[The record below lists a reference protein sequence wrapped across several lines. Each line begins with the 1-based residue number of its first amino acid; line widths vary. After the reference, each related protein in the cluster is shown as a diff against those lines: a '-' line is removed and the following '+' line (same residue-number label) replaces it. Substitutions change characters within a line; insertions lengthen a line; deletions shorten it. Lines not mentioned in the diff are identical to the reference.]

1 MTGFATVNFVLVAL
15 ASALAVAALMV
26 GTAYL
31 ARRVGKVSIVD
42 VTWGL
47 AFVAISWV
55 ALALGTGDLA
65 RRVLLAILVTIWGAR
80 LAWHIGRRG
89 HGAPEDPRYVAL
101 LADAPGGD
109 IHRYA
114 VLRVFVPQGA
124 IAWFVGLPVQVS
136 ASVTGGDV
144 TGGTGWLGG
153 LGVLGW
159 LGVAVWIVGFAF
171 EAVGDAQL
179 RRFKADPANRGRVMD
194 QGLWAWTRHPNY
206 FGDSLVAWGGWL
218 IAAEHWP
225 GVLTVLSPV
234 LMTWLLVRVSGARL
248 LEQTMSTR
256 PGYADYIART
266 SGFLPRPPRPP
277 RQRPSVK

>member
-1 MTGFATVNFVLVAL
+1 MGFTLGGFAAITL
-15 ASALAVAALMV
+15 ASAGAIAALMV
-26 GTAYL
+26 GTALL
-31 ARRVGKVSIVD
+31 ARRTGKVSIVD

-47 AFVAISWV
+47 TFVAVAWV
-55 ALALGTGDLA
+55 GLALGPGDIG
-65 RRVLLAILVTIWGAR
+65 RRALVAGIVTVWGLR
-80 LAWHIGRRG
+80 LAWHIARRG
-89 HGAPEDPRYVAL
+89 RGAPEDPRYVEL
-101 LADAPGGD
+101 LSGAPGGD

-114 VLRVFVPQGA
+114 VRRVYLPQGL
-124 IAWFVGLPVQVS
+124 IAWFVSLPIQVS
-136 ASVTGGDV
+136 ACLAAG
-144 TGGTGWLGG
+144 
-153 LGVLGW
+153 LGW
-159 LGVAVWIVGFAF
+159 LAWLGAGLAGLGFAF
-171 EAVGDAQL
+171 ESVGDEQL
-179 RRFKADPANRGRVMD
+179 RRFKADPANKGRVMD
-194 QGLWAWTRHPNY
+194 RGLWAWTRHPNY

>member
-1 MTGFATVNFVLVAL
+1 MTGFAAGNFAVVAL

-206 FGDSLVAWGGWL
+206 FGDAMVSWGLWLVAAG
-218 IAAEHWP
+218 HWP
-225 GVLTVLSPV
+225 GVLTVLSPA
-234 LMTWLLVRVSGARL
+234 LMTVLLVRVSGAKL
-248 LEQTMSTR
+248 LEKAMGAR
-256 PGYADYIART
+256 PGYADYISRT
-266 SGFLPRPPRPP
+266 SSFLPRPPR
-277 RQRPSVK
+277 RR

>member
-1 MTGFATVNFVLVAL
+1 MTGFAAGNFVLVAL

-144 TGGTGWLGG
+144 TSGTAGAGW

-194 QGLWAWTRHPNY
+194 RGLWAWTRHPNY
-206 FGDSLVAWGGWL
+206 FGDAMVSWGLWLVAAG
-218 IAAEHWP
+218 HWP

-234 LMTWLLVRVSGARL
+234 LMTVLLVRVSGAKL
-248 LEQTMSTR
+248 LEKAMGAR
-256 PGYADYIART
+256 PGYADYISRT
-266 SGFLPRPPRPP
+266 SSFLPRPPR
-277 RQRPSVK
+277 RR

>member
-1 MTGFATVNFVLVAL
+1 
-15 ASALAVAALMV
+15 
-26 GTAYL
+26 
-31 ARRVGKVSIVD
+31 
-42 VTWGL
+42 
-47 AFVAISWV
+47 V

-65 RRVLLAILVTIWGAR
+65 RRVLLAVLVTLWGAR

-136 ASVTGGDV
+136 ANVTDGDGMGV
-144 TGGTGWLGG
+144 AGGTGWLGG
-153 LGVLGW
+153 LGVLGV

-194 QGLWAWTRHPNY
+194 RGLWAWTRHPNY
-206 FGDSLVAWGGWL
+206 FGDAMISWGLWLVAAG
-218 IAAEHWP
+218 HWP

-234 LMTWLLVRVSGARL
+234 LMTVLLVRVSGAKL
-248 LEQTMSTR
+248 LEKTMGAR

-266 SGFLPRPPRPP
+266 SSFLPRPPR
-277 RQRPSVK
+277 RR

>member
-47 AFVAISWV
+47 AFVTISWV

-65 RRVLLAILVTIWGAR
+65 RRVLLAVLVTIWGAR

-109 IHRYA
+109 LHRYA

-136 ASVTGGDV
+136 ANVTDGDGMGV
-144 TGGTGWLGG
+144 AGGTGWLGG

-159 LGVAVWIVGFAF
+159 LGAAVWIVGFAF

-194 QGLWAWTRHPNY
+194 RGLWAWTRHPNY
-206 FGDSLVAWGGWL
+206 FGDAMVSWGLWLVAAG
-218 IAAEHWP
+218 HWP

-234 LMTWLLVRVSGARL
+234 LMTVLLVRVSGAKL
-248 LEQTMSTR
+248 LEKTMGAR

-266 SGFLPRPPRPP
+266 SSFLPRPPR
-277 RQRPSVK
+277 RR

>member
-1 MTGFATVNFVLVAL
+1 MTGFAAGNFAVVAL

-65 RRVLLAILVTIWGAR
+65 RRVLLAVLVTLWGAR

-159 LGVAVWIVGFAF
+159 LG
-171 EAVGDAQL
+171 
-179 RRFKADPANRGRVMD
+179 
-194 QGLWAWTRHPNY
+194 LWAWTRHPNY
-206 FGDSLVAWGGWL
+206 FGDAMVSWGLWLVAAG
-218 IAAEHWP
+218 HWP

-234 LMTWLLVRVSGARL
+234 LMTVLLVRVSGAKL
-248 LEQTMSTR
+248 LEKAMGAR
-256 PGYADYIART
+256 PGYADYMART
-266 SGFLPRPPRPP
+266 SSFLPRPPR
-277 RQRPSVK
+277 RR

>member
-1 MTGFATVNFVLVAL
+1 MTGFAAVNFVLVAL

-47 AFVAISWV
+47 AFVTISWV

-65 RRVLLAILVTIWGAR
+65 RRVLLAVLVTIWGAR

-109 IHRYA
+109 LHRYA

-136 ASVTGGDV
+136 ASVTGGD
-144 TGGTGWLGG
+144 
-153 LGVLGW
+153 
-159 LGVAVWIVGFAF
+159 
-171 EAVGDAQL
+171 
-179 RRFKADPANRGRVMD
+179 
-194 QGLWAWTRHPNY
+194 
-206 FGDSLVAWGGWL
+206 
-218 IAAEHWP
+218 
-225 GVLTVLSPV
+225 
-234 LMTWLLVRVSGARL
+234 
-248 LEQTMSTR
+248 
-256 PGYADYIART
+256 
-266 SGFLPRPPRPP
+266 
-277 RQRPSVK
+277 